1 MPYLRYLDEE
11 RLSVARGLVRNASVR
26 NIFGFNSSLGASYIP
41 LWENNTVYTYP
52 TANTAMGMTSDDG
65 TDSCTVRVVG
75 LDSNYEIISENVTVD
90 GTANTVLSNE
100 FFRIND
106 LITIA
111 GNTANGTITL
121 TGGSTVY
128 GQINPGIGKNQASI
142 FTVPAGHSFHLNR
155 IDAFSATAALNN
167 RILFF
172 RNRAVTPAGVEFN
185 VAETSFLEQMNIQ
198 RYYPFAYSEKTDIQF
213 QGKASAGTQEY
224 GVFGEGILI
233 DDEGTGQ
240 RS

>member
-11 RLSVARGLVRNASVR
+11 RLSVARGLVRSASVR
-26 NIFGFNSSLGASYIP
+26 NIFGFNASLGSTYIP
-41 LWENNTVYTYP
+41 LWENNTAYTYP

-75 LDSNYEIISENVTVD
+75 LDSNYEIISENVTVN

-111 GNTANGTITL
+111 GNTANGTVTL
-121 TGGSTVY
+121 TGGSTIY
-128 GQINPGIGKNQASI
+128 GQINPGIGRNQASI
-142 FTVPAGHSFHLNR
+142 FTVPAGHKFYLNR
-155 IDAFSATAALNN
+155 IDAFCATASLNN

-172 RNRAVTPAGVEFN
+172 RNRVVTPAGVEFN
-185 VAETSFLEQMNIQ
+185 VAETTFLDTMNIQ
-198 RYYPFAYSEKTDIQF
+198 RYYPFEYSEKTDIQF
-213 QGKASAGTQEY
+213 QGKASSGTQEY
-224 GVFGEGILI
+224 GVFGEGVLI
-233 DDEGTGQ
+233 DEEGTGQ